1 MFNKENFVSATFAD
15 RDLRYVEV
23 LYNHNKEIHT
33 FVVDLLDTE
42 NPDTQRLLNT
52 QDFESIEALT
62 EKTKKEERESF
73 EGLVLELAKRDGL
86 VVDAKELQNK
96 SEIIKEVEV
105 VREPEISSSFKV
117 LFEEHDYDDEKIKE
131 QLFKTKLIAFELD
144 EVKNSKKRKMK
155 SELRT
160 AKTFKEVLEIALKF

>member
-1 MFNKENFVSATFAD
+1 MK
-15 RDLRYVEV
+15 YVCN
-23 LYNHNKEIHT
+23 Y
-33 FVVDLLDTE
+33 
-42 NPDTQRLLNT
+42 R
-52 QDFESIEALT
+52 
-62 EKTKKEERESF
+62 KTKKEERESF

-131 QLFKTKLIAFELD
+131 QKPKL
-144 EVKNSKKRKMK
+144 KKEEAPNKK
-155 SELRT
+155 
-160 AKTFKEVLEIALKF
+160 K